1 MINRKSF
8 DMKNITSGQVRAARA
23 LLKLNAQELADMAS
37 LGVATVRRA
46 ELAEGKLGMTD
57 ANELAVR
64 RALEQAGIIFIE
76 SNGEGPGVRLRK

>member
-1 MINRKSF
+1 
-8 DMKNITSGQVRAARA
+8 MKNITSGQVRAARA